1 MALKVNWTAITFSF
15 LSLKSTDLKK
25 VFASLIFQLIDST
38 PIAYKNGSFSI
49 QKILKLAFKMYSR
62 KWISKFLSKLRSAL
76 YLVYTYPLR
85 FIHKHAI
92 KKSNR
97 KTFYILSFA
106 LATRINNSNVCDW
119 LVLQRTMSVVSKT
132 RLWTVQEDWGRK
144 W

>member
-49 QKILKLAFKMYSR
+49 QKILKLAFKIYSR

-76 YLVYTYPLR
+76 YLVYTYLYGLY
-85 FIHKHAI
+85 KHAI

-106 LATRINNSNVCDW
+106 LATRINNSNVWDW

-132 RLWTVQEDWGRK
+132 RLWTVQEVWGRK